1 MRERTLAKRRIVFF
15 LPSLCF
21 FYNSITFG
29 DFCWDN
35 VYVFFLFLPK
45 LFISQVATNGNK
57 INYYYHVYHKQYSS
71 MTLINKQCMLV
82 GSVFHDASS
91 GGESGWAKR
100 VKEDTMGESFVF
112 LSLSHVFLLFH
123 FSLCLPFFY
132 ISLSPPSLSLSQLL
146 CISLPH
152 LSRFLQFF
160 NISLSIPS
168 LFLSP
173 VLLHLSFSPIS
184 CHPSFFSFLPFKV
197 ASIWG

>member
-1 MRERTLAKRRIVFF
+1 
-15 LPSLCF
+15 
-21 FYNSITFG
+21 
-29 DFCWDN
+29 
-35 VYVFFLFLPK
+35 
-45 LFISQVATNGNK
+45 
-57 INYYYHVYHKQYSS
+57 
-71 MTLINKQCMLV
+71 
-82 GSVFHDASS
+82 
-91 GGESGWAKR
+91 
-100 VKEDTMGESFVF
+100 MGESFVF

-146 CISLPH
+146 YISLPH

-184 CHPSFFSFLPFKV
+184 CHPSFFPFSRSRLLQFEDNGACPLCEPYTGTFRQWQIVWRKLTSTDLNEINSTPQFDMFFLNALFLQ
-197 ASIWG
+197 